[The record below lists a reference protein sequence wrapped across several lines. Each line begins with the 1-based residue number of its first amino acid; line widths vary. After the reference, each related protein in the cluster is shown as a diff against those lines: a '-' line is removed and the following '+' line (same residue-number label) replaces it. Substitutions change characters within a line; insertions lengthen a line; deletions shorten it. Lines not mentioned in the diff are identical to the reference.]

1 MGVCEGGL
9 SLRGLSV
16 GGPLWVGFGFGWV
29 FSSFFWGGG
38 AFRDVWLL
46 RKRWGAGSVSVG
58 FLRVSEVLTVGLSL
72 FGGAL
77 WGCSW
82 VGHSPGSVL
91 GGAPVVG
98 DGRLRVG
105 GFQIGEG

>member
-1 MGVCEGGL
+1 MGGL
-9 SLRGLSV
+9 WV
-16 GGPLWVGFGFGWV
+16 WVGF
-29 FSSFFWGGG
+29 FFFFLGGG

-82 VGHSPGSVL
+82 VGRSPGSVL